1 MRLDKTNFLNT
12 MRHPV
17 IREWL
22 IIAFFLSTTALVAMR
37 GEWFSRLDQ
46 TLYDQAIA
54 LWQRPVQPDIVIIG
68 IDEESLRQIGRW
80 PWRRNIHA
88 TLIDRLT
95 EAGAKAVA
103 LDVILSE
110 PDQRDPTSDD
120 VLAASILRNQ
130 RVVLPI
136 TARIS
141 IDGLS
146 GESEPIPAFT
156 NGAARLGHIASQL
169 DNDGVVRQVFL
180 RAGMT
185 KPRYDL
191 LALAVLSVADPE
203 IRSART
209 GLPGETAQATKAGVA
224 GKQPVRRGAVWA
236 TDHAYLIPYAG
247 PPGHFMP
254 LPYFSVL
261 SGDYPAAA
269 FKDKIVLIGMTVS
282 GSGDEFPTPV
292 SGLDRAMSGIEI
304 HANVLQG
311 LRQGIDLR
319 IMPMWA
325 AALLTVTVVLMML
338 LAYLWLTPQQAIA
351 LTALL
356 SAAVFFTVLLLFRYA
371 SVWIPPVPLLLCIVL
386 AYPLWSWRK
395 LEATQNY
402 LNEELMTLEQEPSVF
417 TPEAARVI
425 APKGGSLLMPQRAA
439 QTTHSSNVFVPDV
452 VEQRI
457 AALRAATQRLRSLN
471 RFVVNSLES
480 LPEAALVTDFNGNV
494 LLANT
499 SADKLFGTVIE
510 SALGEPKQQPLEG
523 RDVFELMSTI
533 QHHESH
539 DWRGLWANV
548 ADDSRAITVEAIGV
562 DDLEYLVQI
571 APSFSDI
578 GLHTA
583 TIVTI
588 TDISPLRESERRR
601 DEALRFLS
609 HDMRSPQASILTLL
623 EMQREDPSSMPS
635 AKLNDR
641 IGRYARR
648 TLTLADDFLRLAKA
662 ERSKPQDFEPL
673 DLSELLL
680 DATEEAWTL
689 ASAKSIKIINDMPAT
704 EAWVNGDRDLLTRVL
719 MNLLSN
725 AIKYSPPQTSVTCRL
740 SLNRAI
746 PPMWFVDII
755 DQGYGIADADAN
767 KLFTRFA
774 RIRQEG
780 QPEEDGIGLGLVFV
794 KTVVLRHGGTI
805 AVSSKVAAFQG
816 DKRGTTFTVK
826 LPMIEAPKD

>member
-1 MRLDKTNFLNT
+1 MRLDKTNLLNT
-12 MRHPV
+12 LRHPV

-37 GEWFSRLDQ
+37 GDWFSRLDQ
-46 TLYDQAIA
+46 ALYDQALA
-54 LWQRPVQPDIVIIG
+54 LWQRPVQQDIVIIG

-110 PDQRDPTSDD
+110 PDQRDPVSDE
-120 VLAASILRNQ
+120 VLAASISRNH
-130 RVVLPI
+130 RLVLPV
-136 TARIS
+136 TARVS
-141 IDGLS
+141 VDGLS
-146 GESEPIPAFT
+146 GESEPIAAFT
-156 NGAARLGHIASQL
+156 NGAARLGHIAPQL
-169 DNDGVVRQVFL
+169 DTDGVVRQAFL

-185 KPRYDL
+185 IPRYDL
-191 LALAVLSVADPE
+191 LALAVLSVAEPDLW
-203 IRSART
+203 SSRT
-209 GLPGETAQATKAGVA
+209 ALPGEPAPSTKASAA
-224 GKQPVRRGAVWA
+224 GKQAVRRGAIWA

-247 PPGHFMP
+247 PPGHFVP

-261 SGDYPAAA
+261 SGDYPAAM
-269 FKDKIVLIGMTVS
+269 FKDKIVLVGMTAG

-311 LRQGIDLR
+311 LRQGINLR
-319 IMPMWA
+319 IMSKRA
-325 AALLTVTVVLMML
+325 AASLTVAAIL
-338 LAYLWLTPQQAIA
+338 LLLLSYLWLTPRQAIA
-351 LTALL
+351 LTASL
-356 SAAVFFTVLLLFRYA
+356 SVAVFIAVLMLFRYG
-371 SVWIPPVPLLLCIVL
+371 SVWLPPVPLLLCIVL

-402 LNEELMTLEQEPSVF
+402 LNEELLALEREPSVF

-425 APKGGSLLMPQRAA
+425 APQGAPLLIPQRAA
-439 QTTHSSNVFVPDV
+439 QTSHSANVFVPDV
-452 VEQRI
+452 VERRI
-457 AALRAATQRLRSLN
+457 AALRAATHRLRSLN

-499 SADKLFGTVIE
+499 SADKMFGIAIASTPN
-510 SALGEPKQQPLEG
+510 EPKQQPLEG

-533 QHHESH
+533 QHHESR

-548 ADDSRAITVEAIGV
+548 ADDTRAITVEASG
-562 DDLEYLVQI
+562 DDDREFLVQI
-571 APSFSDI
+571 APSFSDT

-583 TIVTI
+583 TIVTL

-635 AKLNDR
+635 EKLNDR

-689 ASAKSIKIINDMPAT
+689 ASAKNIKIINDMPAA

-725 AIKYSPPQTSVTCRL
+725 AIKYSPPETTVTCRL

-805 AVSSKVAAFQG
+805 AVSSKAAAFQG

-826 LPMIEAPKD
+826 LPMIEAPAE